1 MSSSGSGMQKSE
13 RGKSRR
19 QKQKVIVPRI
29 LVRPSTEPTGEQSTQ
44 PQSQPQPQHKA
55 PQPQHKAPQPQ
66 HKAPQPQHK
75 APQPKQP
82 TQKHKVPTQ
91 QLKPQQQTQLFPVAD
106 GRNTY
111 HPVITATGKQLG
123 SSVRS
128 SLGQLSIRSSVG
140 ILGRPTSDTRALA
153 AQLADSS
160 WPSTQGIGVWVTG
173 ARIALVDAPPVLSTT
188 VAAAWL
194 PRSPRHVTNRVHDL
208 QLTLWMLHTCHTL
221 LVVDRS
227 CPPRI
232 DEQLA
237 RILACARDLAPAIPG
252 LSVPA
257 VPGSHT
263 PQCCLHIVCMH
274 PPPELPQTEARNNV
288 ALKYE
293 AITGI
298 RVARVT
304 FMTDRSTAQMPSA
317 LDVARLW
324 ATDDPLYDGLGELG
338 VAQGPSRDEC
348 VDELR
353 RCVLA
358 HEPRALH
365 DEPGAWAASCLRAWD
380 SIRRSDHLHTMASTS
395 TKTHNTIEP

>member
-19 QKQKVIVPRI
+19 QKQKVTVPRI

-44 PQSQPQPQHKA
+44 PQLQPQSQPL
-55 PQPQHKAPQPQ
+55 
-66 HKAPQPQHK
+66 PQHK

-160 WPSTQGIGVWVTG
+160 WPSTQAIGVWVTG

-221 LVVDRS
+221 LVVD
-227 CPPRI
+227 
-232 DEQLA
+232 
-237 RILACARDLAPAIPG
+237 
-252 LSVPA
+252 
-257 VPGSHT
+257 
-263 PQCCLHIVCMH
+263 
-274 PPPELPQTEARNNV
+274 
-288 ALKYE
+288 
-293 AITGI
+293 
-298 RVARVT
+298 
-304 FMTDRSTAQMPSA
+304 
-317 LDVARLW
+317 
-324 ATDDPLYDGLGELG
+324 
-338 VAQGPSRDEC
+338 
-348 VDELR
+348 
-353 RCVLA
+353 
-358 HEPRALH
+358 
-365 DEPGAWAASCLRAWD
+365 
-380 SIRRSDHLHTMASTS
+380 
-395 TKTHNTIEP
+395 